1 MLDVE
6 AEREGEESDREIERQ
21 RMAISA
27 AKAREEMEEEA
38 LRRAEE
44 ERELARREEEE
55 RRARKQAEI
64 DRERAMRRSVRTI
77 RPEEEEDDSDSL
89 ELESLD
95 EGLDLNNLM
104 IEAVNDEDGLAAALD
119 ALREIHRELGHKN
132 PVAKISS
139 EKLNKRG
146 ISAVASR
153 LAGKDLIIE
162 HAAGLSNAVQNE
174 LDELMERDKS
184 GMIVVLIDTP
194 ENLEALHGN
203 NMSLASKF
211 QYIGADSRAQEK
223 QQNEAALEEALLKQT
238 EVQEKIAQEVVQG
251 REPEPEDGFD
261 ERTED
266 FRDMPEARR
275 EEPSHL
281 EQEEPVR
288 EMAAAAPKMAAGA
301 PKEDDLDDSTEM
313 ELEEFAQYACKYAAD
328 IDCSITGKSMLA
340 LYERIEMMEEDG
352 VRLTRK
358 AAVDL
363 IEEAADKAEK
373 PSLGKKITGL
383 FSSKYDKEG
392 HLILREDNFFD

>member
-1 MLDVE
+1 
-6 AEREGEESDREIERQ
+6 
-21 RMAISA
+21 
-27 AKAREEMEEEA
+27 
-38 LRRAEE
+38 
-44 ERELARREEEE
+44 
-55 RRARKQAEI
+55 
-64 DRERAMRRSVRTI
+64 
-77 RPEEEEDDSDSL
+77 
-89 ELESLD
+89 
-95 EGLDLNNLM
+95 
-104 IEAVNDEDGLAAALD
+104 
-119 ALREIHRELGHKN
+119 
-132 PVAKISS
+132 
-139 EKLNKRG
+139 
-146 ISAVASR
+146 
-153 LAGKDLIIE
+153 
-162 HAAGLSNAVQNE
+162 
-174 LDELMERDKS
+174 MERDKS

-251 REPEPEDGFD
+251 RESEPEDGFD

-275 EEPSHL
+275 EEPPYL

>member
-1 MLDVE
+1 
-6 AEREGEESDREIERQ
+6 
-21 RMAISA
+21 
-27 AKAREEMEEEA
+27 MEEEA